1 MLNSRRTCRYIVAVA
16 SLAVFG
22 ISGSAFA
29 TDSNGPCAVRKE
41 ANVPAK
47 MRDGTILYA
56 DIYRPVADGTY
67 PVLLIR
73 LPYNKAF
80 AQSFVYGPP
89 EWYAAQCYIVVS
101 QDVRGQFASQGTFY
115 PFRNEMNDGYDS
127 VEWAA
132 QLPGSTGKVGM
143 YGFSYVG
150 ATQWLAAVQAPPH
163 LTAIVPAHTSSDY
176 YDGWFYEGGALSLAF
191 AESWPLS
198 GLVNSAIWRL
208 GEQQVVDQLN
218 KGKDQLPT
226 VYAYLPIGYLPWL
239 VPQQPE
245 VAGYF
250 FDWIKHDT
258 RDEYWKQWSIRDR
271 WSKVTVPALN
281 IGGWYDVFLAGTI
294 ENFTGMRVNG
304 GSEVA
309 RNGQQLVIRPYDH
322 MPWLTK
328 IGDVE
333 FGSAAANKT
342 NEQMV
347 RWFDYW
353 LKGKSNGVDKDP
365 KVRVFVMGANTWREA
380 ENWPVPDTRFTAYFL
395 HSLGQAN
402 SLYGNGSLSTQQ
414 PNSDEPP
421 DHFVY
426 DPADPVPSRGG
437 HSCCTAAAVPQ
448 GPHDQGNV
456 EKRADVLVYSTPAL
470 TEPMEV
476 TGPIKVTLHA
486 ASSAV
491 DTDWT
496 IKLVDVFP
504 DGRAIN
510 VSNGILRAST
520 RNSLERRE
528 PIEPGKV
535 YAYSFKS
542 SATSNLFDVGHQI
555 RVEISSSNFPHYDR
569 NLNTGHPVGSD
580 TEMVVARQ
588 TVHHSAT
595 YPSQILLPVMATPVK
610 TAGNR

>member
-1 MLNSRRTCRYIVAVA
+1 MRVSSRAAAGCILAAA
-16 SLAVFG
+16 SLSAADLKE
-22 ISGSAFA
+22 SAFA
-29 TDSNGPCAVRKE
+29 ADSSGPCSVRKE

-47 MRDGTILYA
+47 MRDGTVLYA
-56 DIYRPVADGTY
+56 DIYRPVQDGAY
-67 PVLLIR
+67 PILLIR
-73 LPYNKAF
+73 LPYNKAL

-101 QDVRGQFASQGTFY
+101 QDVRGQFMSQGTFY
-115 PFRNEMNDGYDS
+115 PLRNEMDDGYDT

-150 ATQWLAAVQAPPH
+150 ATQWLAATQAPPH

-176 YDGWFYEGGALSLAF
+176 YDGWFYEGGAFSLAF

-198 GLVNSAIWRL
+198 GLVNSAIWRF
-208 GEQQVVDQLN
+208 GQQKVVDQVN
-218 KGKDQLPT
+218 KGKEQLQA
-226 VYAYLPIGYLPWL
+226 VYAYLPVERLPWL
-239 VPQQPE
+239 VPDQPE
-245 VAGYF
+245 IAGYF

-258 RDEYWKQWSIRDR
+258 RDEYWRQWSIRDR

-294 ENFTGMRVNG
+294 ENFTGMRTGG

-309 RNGQQLVIRPYDH
+309 RKGQQLIIRPYDH
-322 MPWLTK
+322 MPWVTK
-328 IGDVE
+328 VGDVE
-333 FGSAAANKT
+333 FGGAAANKT

-353 LKGKSNGVDKDP
+353 LKGKNNGVDKDP
-365 KVRVFVMGANTWREA
+365 RVRVFVMGANTWREA
-380 ENWPVPDTRFTAYFL
+380 EDWPIPGTRFTTYFL

-402 SLYGNGSLSTQQ
+402 SLYGNGILSTEA
-414 PNSDEPP
+414 PGDESP
-421 DHFVY
+421 DQFVY

-437 HSCCTAAAVPQ
+437 HSCCTAATVPQ
-448 GPHDQGNV
+448 GPYDQGNV
-456 EKRADVLVYSTPAL
+456 EKRADVLVYSTPPL
-470 TEPMEV
+470 TQAVEV

-504 DGRAIN
+504 DGRVIN
-510 VSNGILRAST
+510 VSNGILRASS
-520 RNSLERRE
+520 RNSLDKRE

-535 YAYSFKS
+535 YAYAFNA
-542 SATSNLFDVGHQI
+542 SATSNLFAAGHQI
-555 RVEISSSNFPHYDR
+555 RIEISSSNFPHYDR
-569 NLNTGHPVGSD
+569 NLNNGHAPGSNV
-580 TEMVVARQ
+580 EMMIARQ
-588 TVHHSAT
+588 IVHHNSR
-595 YPSQILLPVMATPVK
+595 YPSQIVLPIMTAPSK
-610 TAGNR
+610 TAANP